1 MTFDTPTSQTRS
13 AFYGWIA
20 ISGTAIVFFFN
31 TGAFF
36 YSYGVFLPTMCG
48 DLEWSRGIVAT
59 GYSLGILVYGLPS
72 PLIGYSIKRFGSRIN
87 IILGNLLAAAAMA
100 GMFLS
105 REVWHVYLLY
115 SLVGLGSGFG
125 QYMACTTVANN
136 WFMKKRSLALAI
148 VGTSSGLAG
157 FVFPPLVT
165 LLIDSIG
172 WRSSWL
178 VLAGILLT
186 GACLL
191 GGVLLVRNRPEDMGQ
206 VPDGERVATDDQGM
220 PIDVLS
226 EERERSVEWPVK
238 QALRQPT
245 TWFITVFVAAQLFAW
260 GTMFGHQVAYVQEVG
275 FSPMIAAMTLSLVSG
290 ISIIGRLGFG
300 ALALKSNVRY
310 LTFIGFVILLISL
323 SIILTTENLALIY
336 IYAGLFGIGS
346 GALLTALPTL
356 VGKYYGRTNYAV
368 ILGVIWAFGITLEAV
383 GPAAAGV
390 IYDLTSEY
398 TAVFWLLVG
407 ISLIGMVAA
416 FMAWQPKWPSTKAS
430 AF

>member
-1 MTFDTPTSQTRS
+1 MKFDTPTPHARN
-13 AFYGWIA
+13 AFYGWVA
-20 ISGTAIVFFFN
+20 IFGTALVFFFN

-36 YSYGVFLPTMCG
+36 YSYGVFLPTMCA

-72 PLIGYSIKRFGSRIN
+72 PLVGYSIKRFGPRIN
-87 IILGNLLAAAAMA
+87 IILGNLLAAVAMV
-100 GMFLS
+100 GMYLS
-105 REVWHVYLLY
+105 HEVWQVYLLY
-115 SLVGLGSGFG
+115 GLVGLGSGFG

-136 WFMKKRSLALAI
+136 WFMKKRSLALAM

-157 FVFPPLVT
+157 FAFPPVVT
-165 LLIDSIG
+165 ALIDNIG

-178 VLAGILLT
+178 VLAGIVLI

-206 VPDGERVATDDQGM
+206 VPDGERVVTDEKGLPLDFLEQEGQ
-220 PIDVLS
+220 
-226 EERERSVEWPVK
+226 RTVEWPVK

-275 FSPMIAAMTLSLVSG
+275 FSPMIAATTLSLVSG
-290 ISIIGRLGFG
+290 LSIIGRLGFG
-300 ALALKSNVRY
+300 TLALKSNVRY
-310 LTFIGFVILLISL
+310 LTFGSFVILLISL
-323 SIILTTENLALIY
+323 SIILTTTNLALIY

-368 ILGVIWAFGITLEAV
+368 ILGVIWAIGITIEAA
-383 GPAAAGV
+383 GPAVAGV
-390 IYDLTSEY
+390 IYDLTFEY
-398 TAVFWLLVG
+398 TTVFWLLLG
-407 ISLIGMVAA
+407 ISVMGMVAA
-416 FMAWQPKWPSTKAS
+416 FIARQPKLPPSI
-430 AF
+430 